1 MTQVIAVNEED
12 FDCQVEAGV
21 TREQLNHHIKDTG
34 LWFPI
39 DPGVI
44 LINETVIYSNFIF
57 LCILRRMHVWVAWL
71 LRLRQVGVD
80 LNTKT
85 MI

>member
-1 MTQVIAVNEED
+1 MSKFMTQVIAVNEED

-39 DPGVI
+39 DPGVF
-44 LINETVIYSNFIF
+44 LINDSSTV
-57 LCILRRMHVWVAWL
+57 
-71 LRLRQVGVD
+71 Q
-80 LNTKT
+80 
-85 MI
+85 